1 MYLIHL
7 GISSCQMNLE
17 FMFIPMYQRWFNI
30 SIFWNLFFLEFLPE
44 LLIYMC
50 SICITKLKQWLIT
63 FLIWSLKTDFLKQ
76 LSS

>member
-1 MYLIHL
+1 MHLIHL

-17 FMFIPMYQRWFNI
+17 FMFTPVYQEWFNI
-30 SIFWNLFFLEFLPE
+30 SIFWNLSFLEFLPE

-50 SICITKLKQWLIT
+50 IIYIYIARLKQW
-63 FLIWSLKTDFLKQ
+63 LIWSLKTDFLKQ